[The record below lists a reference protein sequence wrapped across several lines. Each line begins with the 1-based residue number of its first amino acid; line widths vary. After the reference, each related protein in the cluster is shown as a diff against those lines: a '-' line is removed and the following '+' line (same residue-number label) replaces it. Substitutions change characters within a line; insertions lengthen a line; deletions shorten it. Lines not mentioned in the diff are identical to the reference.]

1 MVKLKYLIND
11 KILNELI
18 RLEILKT
25 EIKSMD
31 IDTRGKQSMM
41 NKVKSTNMFHLAHMI
56 GVELTI
62 KDAEKAVEG
71 KRVVTQD
78 ARGVVLNN
86 FKNAMDFNRVE
97 GSEGYDE
104 MDLNVI
110 LHLNKLLLSEWREE
124 WDSKLRIGGEEIES
138 TLDNWL
144 ELVNKET
151 QPSYVQEE
159 LVSII
164 DWYKSTKG
172 KIHPIIR
179 ISGVIFCLVRLA
191 PFVVLNKLTVIT
203 LIDYL
208 LCKNGYSEETFL
220 PSVRNFDMNDSEYM
234 ESWNYA
240 WQNEND
246 ITLWIERFVTNLAN
260 DYEFMKE
267 DIEKILHQ
275 DQKSSKQPFL
285 DLNKR
290 QLKILRYLQ
299 TIPTVK
305 REDYVQMM
313 DVSTMTAFRDLDDL
327 LHKKLIKVEGQG
339 RGTKYMLMS
348 R

>member
-1 MVKLKYLIND
+1 MV
-11 KILNELI
+11 
-18 RLEILKT
+18 
-25 EIKSMD
+25 S
-31 IDTRGKQSMM
+31 
-41 NKVKSTNMFHLAHMI
+41 KVKSTNMFHLAHMI

-97 GSEGYDE
+97 GREGYDE

-110 LHLNKLLLSEWREE
+110 LHLNKLLLGEWREE
-124 WDSKLRIGGEEIES
+124 WDSKLRIGGEEIE
-138 TLDNWL
+138 TILDNWL
-144 ELVNKET
+144 ELVNKDI

-159 LVSII
+159 LVNIV
-164 DWYKSTKG
+164 DWYKTNIT

-179 ISGVIFCLVRLA
+179 TAGVIYSLVRLA
-191 PFVVLNKLTVIT
+191 PFVVLNKITIIT

-208 LCKNGYSEETFL
+208 LSKNGYSDETFL
-220 PSVRNFDMNDSEYM
+220 PCVRNFDMNDGEYM
-234 ESWNYA
+234 ESWNFA
-240 WQNEND
+240 SQNGDD
-246 ITLWIERFVTNLAN
+246 ITIWLERFITNLAN

-267 DIEKILHQ
+267 EMEKILHQ
-275 DQKSSKQPFL
+275 DQRSSKQPFL

-327 LHKKLIKVEGQG
+327 LGKKLVKVEGQG